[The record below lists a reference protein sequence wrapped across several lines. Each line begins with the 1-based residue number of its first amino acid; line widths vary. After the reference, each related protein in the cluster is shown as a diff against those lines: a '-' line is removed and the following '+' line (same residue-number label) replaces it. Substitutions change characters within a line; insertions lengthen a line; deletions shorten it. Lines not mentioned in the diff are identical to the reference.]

1 MNLKQRF
8 AFLFTSFVAVI
19 LFIACTTIYLL
30 YAGYRQE
37 EFYNRI
43 SLEGIEVYEFFQ
55 QSKKTDSLANA
66 NLLSEIRDRSIFNEH
81 LIIQDSLGKQVF
93 GIPNNLPIK
102 LSAAIREKAKKNK
115 RFQYADVN
123 KIQHVVEFHIPTKS
137 FVYVSGF
144 DQIGLDKLKNLQLIL
159 IVVFLGGLCLS
170 SVLSF
175 LFVREA
181 IKPIVQLSKQMQ
193 LTNVKNLS
201 ERIEI
206 KSAKDEI
213 GLIAS
218 SFNAM
223 MDRLKSAFDSQK
235 MFVNQASHELRTP
248 LSVMLSQT
256 EVALTNDYSKEAY
269 IQVLAS
275 LKEEQQHMIDL
286 ANSLLLLSQYDTVAF
301 EADWPI
307 LRIDEL
313 LFESISLSKRA
324 YADINIEFSYST
336 IPENDA
342 VLYIKC
348 NESLI
353 KSVFFNLIKNGYQY
367 SSNQQIEISLM
378 LNSDSIEINF
388 KNKGLQLSEEE
399 IKKMSLAF
407 FRGQNATG
415 KKGFGLGLSII
426 ERILAIHKGSLMYHP
441 VGEDWN
447 VFTIKLPKSID
458 I

>member
-1 MNLKQRF
+1 ML
-8 AFLFTSFVAVI
+8 
-19 LFIACTTIYLL
+19 
-30 YAGYRQE
+30 
-37 EFYNRI
+37 
-43 SLEGIEVYEFFQ
+43 
-55 QSKKTDSLANA
+55 
-66 NLLSEIRDRSIFNEH
+66 
-81 LIIQDSLGKQVF
+81 
-93 GIPNNLPIK
+93 
-102 LSAAIREKAKKNK
+102 
-115 RFQYADVN
+115 
-123 KIQHVVEFHIPTKS
+123 
-137 FVYVSGF
+137 VYVSGF

-367 SSNQQIEISLM
+367 GSNQQIEISLM
-378 LNSDSIEINF
+378 LNSDSIEIDF

-426 ERILAIHKGSLMYHP
+426 ERILAIHKGSLMYHA

-458 I
+458 V